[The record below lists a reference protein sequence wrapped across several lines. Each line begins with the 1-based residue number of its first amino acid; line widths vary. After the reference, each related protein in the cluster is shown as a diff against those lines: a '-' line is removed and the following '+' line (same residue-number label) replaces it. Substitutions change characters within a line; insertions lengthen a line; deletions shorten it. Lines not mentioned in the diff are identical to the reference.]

1 MTECEAAREIVH
13 EAQRILSEQM
23 NLPITAWK
31 TIQHQTNQQQL
42 HTGHHQPPTTTH
54 LQPNTDTAG
63 PTAHSDESK
72 EEGLREPPSSK
83 RIKSSISGDSARTD
97 APKHS
102 NATTHKSTVIFKTPK
117 NPRKTVQE
125 KDCQ

>member
-23 NLPITAWK
+23 NLPITAWR
-31 TIQHQTNQQQL
+31 TIQHQPNQQQP
-42 HTGHHQPPTTTH
+42 HTGHHRPHTTTH
-54 LQPNTDTAG
+54 LQSNTDTAG

-83 RIKSSISGDSARTD
+83 RIKSSISGDSVLQSIAMQPFTS
-97 APKHS
+97 P
-102 NATTHKSTVIFKTPK
+102 
-117 NPRKTVQE
+117 Q
-125 KDCQ
+125 